1 MPPLTHGN
9 RSEPI
14 PTYELA
20 LHSVIYLQAHAPLQT
35 QAAPSPPLCGQP
47 EHAPAP
53 ATWCP
58 EHLCTAWA
66 VASLTGGPSGSWP
79 ASREPLRPAERA
91 TVASVLGPATGL
103 PFLQLLSQPT
113 QDFTQPQ
120 EQKGQTVAFTRQIP
134 NGCTI
139 AAPHSQKYCKFL
151 KSSEVSQAVS
161 SLIHSTNALEP

>member
-1 MPPLTHGN
+1 MNMPPLTHGN

-66 VASLTGGPSGSWP
+66 VASLTRGGRQAAGQPAESHGGRQREPRWP
-79 ASREPLRPAERA
+79 ACW
-91 TVASVLGPATGL
+91 GL
-103 PFLQLLSQPT
+103 PRACLSCNCCPSPPRTSHNPRSRRGKLWHLQDRCQMVVQLL
-113 QDFTQPQ
+113 
-120 EQKGQTVAFTRQIP
+120 
-134 NGCTI
+134 
-139 AAPHSQKYCKFL
+139 L
-151 KSSEVSQAVS
+151 
-161 SLIHSTNALEP
+161 LIHRSTVNF